1 MKRATLAFGDR
12 VLFRDLSFD
21 LLPGQI
27 LGVAGE
33 SGVGKTSL
41 LRLVLGFVPLTAG
54 SVEVCGQPL
63 NERNIDSI
71 RRLTA
76 YVPQELQPLAATG
89 RDLIALTHNLAANR
103 AAEGAAAM
111 SIPTLLAALG
121 LDDSVLELQASK
133 LSGGQRQRILLAAA
147 LALPKPLILLD
158 EPTSALDAESA
169 RLVIDVLRRI
179 CAEQGRAALVVSHSQ
194 QMLTSC
200 TSTLA
205 LTA

>member
-21 LLPGQI
+21 LQAGQI

-103 AAEGAAAM
+103 AAEGVAAM
-111 SIPTLLAALG
+111 SMPTILASLG
-121 LDDSVLELQASK
+121 LDDSALELHASK